1 MNTLKVLVVEDNP
14 DIAELLCD
22 FLRVNGFKPL
32 VCSRGHNVISIIQT
46 LHPNIVL
53 LDLKLPDTT
62 GFELCQ
68 EIRLFS
74 DVPVIMM
81 SGKAGYNERLESFRV
96 GADDFVEKP
105 FCTKELIL
113 RIDSVAKRSSFV

>member
-1 MNTLKVLVVEDNP
+1 MNTLKVLIIEDTP
-14 DIAELLCD
+14 EIAELLSD
-22 FLRVNGFKPL
+22 SLRINGFKPL
-32 VCSRGHNVISIIQT
+32 VCSRGYNVISIIQA
-46 LHPNIVL
+46 LHPQIIL

-62 GFELCQ
+62 GFELCR

-81 SGKAGYNERLESFRV
+81 SGKASHNDRLESFRV
-96 GADDFVEKP
+96 GADDFIEKP

-113 RIDSVAKRSSFV
+113 RVDSVAKRSSVA